1 MNWHKEVLRPQQR
14 RALLSLGRFAQAA
27 GFYLGGG
34 TAIAL
39 RLGHRFSQDF
49 DWFTP
54 NKFDE
59 PIRLAEDLGAG
70 GVAFVG
76 DEAAPRTLY
85 GRVHGTRVSF
95 FQYPYRLLRKPQ
107 SWRDFGCRVAHL
119 DDLAAMKLLAL
130 GQRGSK
136 KDFVDLYVL
145 CQEHGPLHRL
155 MKMYERKYRVRAD
168 RHLVSSLVYFQ
179 DADREAMPAM
189 RRKVRWPEIKD
200 AFREWAKQL
209 AK

>member
-1 MNWHKEVLRPQQR
+1 MTWHEEVLRPRQR

-54 NKFDE
+54 DKFDE
-59 PIRLAEDLGAG
+59 PLRLAEDLRAS
-70 GVAFVG
+70 GVDFSG
-76 DEAAPRTLY
+76 DEVAPQTLY
-85 GRVHGTRVSF
+85 GRVHGTRVTF
-95 FQYPYRLLRKPQ
+95 FQYPYSPLRKPRT
-107 SWRDFGCRVAHL
+107 WRDFGCRVADL

-145 CQEHGPLHRL
+145 CREHAPLGRL
-155 MKMYERKYRVRAD
+155 MKMYERKYRLRAD
-168 RHLVSSLVYFQ
+168 RHLLNSLVYFQ